1 MKRNYK
7 VKKNYYELKEL
18 FKYLKEKNR
27 FLEKD
32 NERFEDVPKEL
43 SDMDKIGRV
52 FHNSYMDFYKNVKFN
67 SDDNDAVIP
76 AGLTSNNKN
85 YL

>member
-7 VKKNYYELKEL
+7 VKKSYYELKEL
-18 FKYLKEKNR
+18 FKFIKQKNK
-27 FLEKD
+27 FLEKET
-32 NERFEDVPKEL
+32 ERFEDVPKEL
-43 SDMDKIGRV
+43 SDKDKIGRV
-52 FHNSYMDFYKNVKFN
+52 FHNSYMEFYQNVKFN
-67 SDDNDAVIP
+67 HDDNDAVIP